1 MRDRPEIRCEDKDL
15 TDELK
20 NTKIV
25 LPDIRVLRQISHDT
39 NAKACNSEP
48 GSRSSSFK
56 HSEKPKYLHVKFESI
71 RRKSMPD
78 NVMSPEEIA
87 EVQQKV
93 DALLAADPP
102 HQIQRVRSFKISS
115 KGIVNRGDS
124 FRRSSLSNSQ
134 SSLCKSDS
142 TRRTKSPLCKQDPKP
157 PEKVVDLLAPD
168 QDVFQ
173 VSIVGAMGV
182 GKTAIK
188 HQFVTSEYMGN
199 LDTFAV
205 ESGQQ
210 TAVPVMLDDEES
222 IVLFTDY
229 DDAEDC
235 DVMSN
240 KDAIVLVFSVTDR
253 NSYNFARDCLLDLR
267 QTLKS
272 NQVIILVANKTDIVR
287 GREVTSEEAIAT
299 AEQYRCKYVE
309 TSASLNHKIDE
320 LLVGVLKQI
329 RLSRKAKGKKE
340 KKAELS
346 GSGTAASASA
356 ANAPTTEPAAASKPE
371 EKQSESVFQRFFKG
385 LFGRFT
391 KKKDNVDNLYN

>member
-1 MRDRPEIRCEDKDL
+1 MRDRPEIRCEDRDL
-15 TDELK
+15 TNVLK
-20 NTKIV
+20 NTHIV

-39 NAKACNSEP
+39 KTCNSEP

-78 NVMSPEEIA
+78 NVMSPEEA
-87 EVQQKV
+87 AQVQDKV
-93 DALLAADPP
+93 DGLHPSEPP
-102 HQIQRVRSFKISS
+102 QQIQRVRSFKISS

-134 SSLCKSDS
+134 NSLAKSDS
-142 TRRTKSPLCKQDPKP
+142 TKRTKSPLCKAAPKQ
-157 PEKVVDLLAPD
+157 EKVVDLLAPD
-168 QDVFQ
+168 QDVYQ

-199 LDTFAV
+199 LDTFSV
-205 ESGQQ
+205 QSGEE
-210 TAVPVMLDDEES
+210 TAVPVILDDEES

-240 KDAIVLVFSVTDR
+240 KDAIVLVFSVTERD
-253 NSYNFARDCLLDLR
+253 SYNFAVDCLLDLR
-267 QTLKS
+267 QTLNS

-287 GREVTSEEAIAT
+287 GREVSSEEAKT
-299 AEQYRCKYVE
+299 MSEQYRCKYVE
-309 TSASLNHKIDE
+309 TSASLNHQIDE

-329 RLSRKAKGKKE
+329 RLHRKAKRKQKKQDT
-340 KKAELS
+340 S
-346 GSGTAASASA
+346 AASASGA
-356 ANAPTTEPAAASKPE
+356 TANVPTQASENLKPE
-371 EKQSESVFQRFFKG
+371 EKQSESVIRRFFKG
-385 LFGRFT
+385 LFGRFSR
-391 KKKDNVDNLYN
+391 KKDNVDNLYN

>member
-1 MRDRPEIRCEDKDL
+1 MRDRPEIRCEDKDV
-15 TDELK
+15 TDDLR

-25 LPDIRVLRQISHDT
+25 LPDIVVLRQISHD
-39 NAKACNSEP
+39 AKGCNSEP

-78 NVMSPEEIA
+78 NVMSPEEAAQI
-87 EVQQKV
+87 QDHV
-93 DALLAADPP
+93 DALMAEPP
-102 HQIQRVRSFKISS
+102 QQIQRVRSFKISS

-134 SSLCKSDS
+134 SSLSKSDS
-142 TRRTKSPLCKQDPKP
+142 TRRTQSPLCKPAPKQ
-157 PEKVVDLLAPD
+157 EKVVDLLAPD

-199 LDTFAV
+199 LDTFSV
-205 ESGQQ
+205 ESGQE

-253 NSYNFARDCLLDLR
+253 KSYNFAVDCLLDLR

-272 NQVIILVANKTDIVR
+272 NQVIILVANKADIVR
-287 GREVTSEEAIAT
+287 GREITSEEAKAT

-329 RLSRKAKGKKE
+329 RLQKKGKGKE
-340 KKAELS
+340 SKSDTS
-346 GSGTAASASA
+346 GGSA
-356 ANAPTTEPAAASKPE
+356 AAATGANATIPDSEESKPE
-371 EKQSESVFQRFFKG
+371 ETQSESVIKRFFKG
-385 LFGRFT
+385 LFGRFS